1 MNEATERGINENLE
15 FRKKKFKTIR
25 EESDTVYLSIK
36 ELQQFEKLKLMQPR
50 LDKVRDLF

>member
-1 MNEATERGINENLE
+1 MKLRKRYKRESRVS
-15 FRKKKFKTIR
+15 KKKFKTIR

-36 ELQQFEKLKLMQPR
+36 ELQQFEKLKLNATPR

>member
-1 MNEATERGINENLE
+1 MKLPERGINENLE

-36 ELQQFEKLKLMQPR
+36 ELEQFEKLKLIATSIR
-50 LDKVRDLF
+50 

>member
-25 EESDTVYLSIK
+25 EESDVYLSIK
-36 ELQQFEKLKLMQPR
+36 ELQQFEKLKLNAT
-50 LDKVRDLF
+50 LD